1 VHEVTAAAE
10 LLDREEE
17 VVYGDAGYQ
26 GLDQRWVR
34 QWSVVSP
41 WDGINA
47 ANGPTARMIGC
58 GNGVNVPK
66 PHLRARVEQAF
77 RIMKQQS
84 GFDKTRLR
92 GMGKNDSKVLILSA
106 IDQLLHREE
115 SSVVDAGGIGSGCSD
130 TKSSYN

>member
-1 VHEVTAAAE
+1 MGKTVECRIAMG
-10 LLDREEE
+10 R
-17 VVYGDAGYQ
+17 
-26 GLDQRWVR
+26 DQRR
-34 QWSVVSP
+34 KRSDSS
-41 WDGINA
+41 DD
-47 ANGPTARMIGC
+47 RMIGC